1 MILNWRIIS
10 LLRGNTNERGVV
22 SLIRGHGPCGA
33 NPETVPED
41 IDYQLETGASK
52 PGEFP
57 PTLARTESPSVAQE
71 LSLGGPRRRDLGLR
85 CVDFVRII
93 STADGR
99 LRLLALWLA
108 LSLLPVSF

>member
-1 MILNWRIIS
+1 MALAGT
-10 LLRGNTNERGVV
+10 L
-22 SLIRGHGPCGA
+22 GA

-57 PTLARTESPSVAQE
+57 PMLAWAESPSVAQE

-93 STADGR
+93 STADEC
-99 LRLLALWLA
+99 LRPLAL
-108 LSLLPVSF
+108 